1 MRSLAAQQHHF
12 TVHGENELFQ
22 ASLSQTDL
30 GNGIF
35 LIHIQI
41 ESDTKE
47 YPPVFSIEWSHPAV
61 DIHSFWHPGTD
72 RHKGFQVDWGEGFRS
87 KNTSLAPVGCLYNL
101 NGRNR
106 LTFAFSDALNPVSVK
121 AGIHEEDATFQCS
134 ITLFEEPM
142 PKIKFYEAT
151 LRIDTRDIPYHESI
165 KDVTTWWAS
174 LPGFQPAVV
183 PEIATFPMY
192 STWYS
197 FHQNLTAAGIEEQC
211 RLAKSIGCEAV
222 IVDDGWQTSDNHRK
236 YAFCGDWQICADKI
250 DDMKAHVQAVH
261 QMNMKYILWYS
272 VPFIGKQSEVWSKF
286 EDKFLGVNEDLQ
298 AGILDPRFPEVRE
311 YLIHTYEQAVLDW
324 DIDGLK
330 LDFVDSFVLSEE
342 KKLELGN
349 GRDYE
354 SVSQAVDRLLT
365 DVMARLRMIKPDILI
380 EFRQSYIGPLMR
392 KYGNMFRASDC
403 PNDSIQ
409 NRVRTLDLRL
419 LSGNTAV
426 HSDMVMWHP
435 DDPVESAALQILNI
449 LFSVPQISVLLN
461 KIPQEHL
468 EMLRFWLTF
477 CRENR
482 DVLLNGN
489 LTPLHPELLYPLVKA
504 ANSDK
509 QVIAA
514 YSEMVIELDEKI
526 PHQVILVNGTLTERI
541 LLKIC
546 KDIGAR
552 NIDVRNCLGHPVR
565 SEQVHLNQGLYEF
578 KVPKAGF
585 IYISRDVMDEGL

>member
-1 MRSLAAQQHHF
+1 
-12 TVHGENELFQ
+12 
-22 ASLSQTDL
+22 
-30 GNGIF
+30 
-35 LIHIQI
+35 
-41 ESDTKE
+41 
-47 YPPVFSIEWSHPAV
+47 
-61 DIHSFWHPGTD
+61 
-72 RHKGFQVDWGEGFRS
+72 
-87 KNTSLAPVGCLYNL
+87 
-101 NGRNR
+101 
-106 LTFAFSDALNPVSVK
+106 
-121 AGIHEEDATFQCS
+121 
-134 ITLFEEPM
+134 
-142 PKIKFYEAT
+142 
-151 LRIDTRDIPYHESI
+151 
-165 KDVTTWWAS
+165 
-174 LPGFQPAVV
+174 
-183 PEIATFPMY
+183 
-192 STWYS
+192 
-197 FHQNLTAAGIEEQC
+197 
-211 RLAKSIGCEAV
+211 
-222 IVDDGWQTSDNHRK
+222 
-236 YAFCGDWQICADKI
+236 
-250 DDMKAHVQAVH
+250 
-261 QMNMKYILWYS
+261 MNMKYILWYS

-585 IYISRDVMDEGL
+585 IYISRDVMDDGL